1 MFPSHRY
8 YVKSLLAGCIAAI
21 AVLAGAVEASAQVQE
36 ISLSEAIEL
45 AHKSSKA
52 DEQLELKS
60 EIAAVKLDEVKAK
73 WWPQITADAKAVVW
87 NDNSMLD
94 VFDKGSIDS
103 EKMMSEAVAAIDYS
117 KLDTAGQLA
126 LLQAAKLMP
135 ALKPAG
141 QSLMGSVMELVPEQ
155 LELREQFTALVGVQ
169 LLMPLTP
176 LFQVYQGQKLAELG
190 MRDVEIERKGEKLKI
205 EYEVTEVYLRLVYAQ
220 LMTDVAQEA
229 LDTSSQ
235 HVALAE
241 KYEGVGMISHS
252 DVLNAQVEF
261 VKAKQS
267 LMEARQGARLAGM
280 KLVQVLGLPR
290 GTEVHASDMPKED
303 FDVVLEPLTNYQDQA
318 FDQRAELERLS
329 LTQELGD
336 RSAKIAL
343 MDYMPKVAL
352 VARYEYAYGTQMQ
365 PTHQAFIGVAANW
378 TIFDGLEKYHAA
390 KRARLEARQ
399 SASKM
404 SEAQDLIALD
414 VSQKYLNVETALEK
428 TQLTRQA
435 LDVAEDNLRTISA
448 QFAQGESVNTD
459 VLTAQTK
466 RTAAR
471 ADDVKARIDVLAALS
486 ALKLSLGEAPGLSKD
501 AISDEY
507 AQEQFANTMGA
518 PVSVEA
524 SIVHQPA
531 VVGQAPD
538 STLPLTATQKTSQ
551 N

>member
-229 LDTSSQ
+229 LDTISQ